1 MRHSLNSHRLKKF
14 YRSVA
19 IFIFTG
25 YSLFMGYL
33 LFFGFSRN
41 HRSERMMNL
50 TPFKTISNYIIGFH
64 HYNLDTWVINL
75 FGNVAA
81 FVPFGFLA
89 PIVFPRIRGYWQI
102 IMRFFLALLVVETV
116 QWIFNVGSFDVDDIL
131 LNIIG
136 GMIGFAM
143 LQRVRSLRK
152 A

>member
-1 MRHSLNSHRLKKF
+1 MKKL

-19 IFIFTG
+19 AFIFIS

-33 LFFGFSRN
+33 LFFGFSRG

-50 TPFKTISNYIIGFH
+50 IPLKTISTYIYGFRH
-64 HYNLDTWVINL
+64 FNLDTWVINL

-89 PIVFPRIRGYWQI
+89 PLIFPHIRSYWQI
-102 IMRFFLALLVVETV
+102 ILWFFVVLLAVETS
-116 QWIFNVGSFDVDDIL
+116 QWVFNVGSFDVDDII

-143 LQRVRSLRK
+143 LQRIRRLRRR
-152 A
+152 